1 VAWLYRR
8 IGVKIGEGVPLASAP
23 ATDGIERHFAL
34 PGWGHGGEDL
44 CTAASRA
51 RCQGQLGIAE
61 PHAGSSGS
69 WGMQLTSIIPSLR
82 HGRRGALP
90 SPSLGDIPARKFV
103 AEPIPCVR
111 SACGHRRLCRAS
123 RSSPMCPCCSHRMA
137 RFRLRLEGCSAWRA
151 GAQRPASAGREHSR
165 EGRAPTIAQGRTR
178 ADKTKVRRAGRV
190 RPRVRCMLERQRL
203 RGFERHAQSAPRSI
217 VDGSLG

>member
-1 VAWLYRR
+1 
-8 IGVKIGEGVPLASAP
+8 
-23 ATDGIERHFAL
+23 
-34 PGWGHGGEDL
+34 
-44 CTAASRA
+44 
-51 RCQGQLGIAE
+51 
-61 PHAGSSGS
+61 
-69 WGMQLTSIIPSLR
+69 MQLTSIIPSLR
-82 HGRRGALP
+82 YGRRGALP

-165 EGRAPTIAQGRTR
+165 EGASADDAEKSQPTRSRGGHARIKQKCVVPGAFGRAFAACLNGSDCAALSGMPSPHRGRLWTGPPGDR
-178 ADKTKVRRAGRV
+178 RGAKSRQLDAVASTLVDKSQV
-190 RPRVRCMLERQRL
+190 L
-203 RGFERHAQSAPRSI
+203 
-217 VDGSLG
+217 

>member
-90 SPSLGDIPARKFV
+90 SPSIGDIPARKFV
-103 AEPIPCVR
+103 AEPLPRVR

-123 RSSPMCPCCSHRMA
+123 RSSPLCPCCSHRMA

-151 GAQRPASAGREHSR
+151 GAQRPRQCRSRALPGGASADDAEKSQPARSR
-165 EGRAPTIAQGRTR
+165 GG
-178 ADKTKVRRAGRV
+178 
-190 RPRVRCMLERQRL
+190 
-203 RGFERHAQSAPRSI
+203 HARIKQKCEKN
-217 VDGSLG
+217 